1 MSISNLQ
8 RQHTEIAKTIKEI
21 QSMLDHKTVIN
32 NSNRISLN
40 IGTLAGRLQ
49 NHLLLE
55 DKFLYPSLL
64 NHKDHR
70 VQTISK
76 KFMEEMGNLKE
87 IFTTYKNKYMIANN
101 IRSNP
106 EKFVKDSIAVFKA
119 IQKRVVAE
127 ERELYPLV

>member
-8 RQHTEIAKTIKEI
+8 RQHTEIAKIIEEI
-21 QSMLDHKTVIN
+21 QRMLDDKTVTD
-32 NSNRISLN
+32 NSNQISLN
-40 IGTLAGRLQ
+40 IGTLAGKLQ

-64 NHKDHR
+64 NHRDQHI
-70 VQTISK
+70 QTISK
-76 KFMEEMGNLKE
+76 RFMEEMGNLKE
-87 IFTTYKNKYMIANN
+87 VFTTYKNKYMIANN

-106 EKFVKDSIAVFKA
+106 QNFIKDSNAVFVA

-127 ERELYPLV
+127 ESELYPIV